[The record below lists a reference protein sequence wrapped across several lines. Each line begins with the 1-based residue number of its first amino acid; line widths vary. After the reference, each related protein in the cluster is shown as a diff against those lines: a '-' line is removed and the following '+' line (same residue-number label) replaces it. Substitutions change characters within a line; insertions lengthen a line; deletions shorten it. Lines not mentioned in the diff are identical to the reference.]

1 VHALQFLDVINMK
14 DSTQKAHFY
23 RNTLKDVL
31 PYIPKVSDF
40 ISLWTFIGAKNVAQ
54 EKEQVTFSDCFLKY
68 YVAEERKIVVLE
80 GSVPPLKSGHAPTHP
95 TCP

>member
-31 PYIPKVSDF
+31 PYIPKVSDV
-40 ISLWTFIGAKNVAQ
+40 IARYTFIGAKNV
-54 EKEQVTFSDCFLKY
+54 S
-68 YVAEERKIVVLE
+68 RKCCTGE
-80 GSVPPLKSGHAPTHP
+80 AGHIQWLLP
-95 TCP
+95 

>member
-31 PYIPKVSDF
+31 PYIPKVSDV
-40 ISLWTFIGAKNVAQ
+40 IAL
-54 EKEQVTFSDCFLKY
+54 
-68 YVAEERKIVVLE
+68 
-80 GSVPPLKSGHAPTHP
+80 
-95 TCP
+95 